1 MRRTNG
7 LTASVF
13 YAPYRS
19 NISLNLRDDK
29 MCGNRSRA
37 ACNRSDGKRCRI
49 SGRVANRQNRVDRG
63 SLYDCHPNDL
73 RCSCRTTYYSIFQI
87 FTVQSQDQLT
97 CFCYTNLEQHLIRAN
112 LCRCSDRPAGNSH
125 PYQAQPWR
133 HYRAASVHKN
143 PRN

>member
-1 MRRTNG
+1 MLRSET
-7 LTASVF
+7 S
-13 YAPYRS
+13 PY
-19 NISLNLRDDK
+19 LRDYK
-29 MCGNRSRA
+29 MCGDRARS
-37 ACNRSDGKRCRI
+37 ACNWSDGKRCRI
-49 SGRVANRQNRVDRG
+49 SGRVSNRQNRVDRG

-133 HYRAASVHKN
+133 HYRAASTHKN